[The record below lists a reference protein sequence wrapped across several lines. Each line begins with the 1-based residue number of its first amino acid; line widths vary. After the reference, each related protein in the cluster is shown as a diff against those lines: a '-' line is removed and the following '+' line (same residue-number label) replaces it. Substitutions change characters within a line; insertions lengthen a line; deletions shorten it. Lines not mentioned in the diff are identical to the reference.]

1 MINHI
6 INHFLKLYNYID
18 STLDHEYL
26 KDSTFSWFLPHGRSI
41 QCLIWNV
48 QRCPFNCVQKYIVCV
63 LADLTKIQEKLKNY
77 TKIWGWYTLFT
88 CRFCFLDTDHVMTPR
103 RFEPSSC
110 SLKRQRARMK
120 TSNFERKYSP
130 WYRDMICTGNK
141 IIKRKGSI
149 GNCCSSMRL
158 KLAKKEITQEISKK
172 WCRTCTWHETIW

>member
-1 MINHI
+1 MIKSSVNHI

-88 CRFCFLDTDHVMTPR
+88 CRFCFLDTDHVTTPR

-130 WYRDMICTGNK
+130 WYRDMICTGNTK
-141 IIKRKGSI
+141 
-149 GNCCSSMRL
+149 
-158 KLAKKEITQEISKK
+158 
-172 WCRTCTWHETIW
+172 